1 MKLSEEF
8 RTRAE
13 RCLKLAHQSPTL
25 ESHTHWLAMA
35 QLWFQLAEYGEAQDA
50 AFLSSSTVSLEQPE
64 RHGDPDTDHT
74 FSK

>member
-13 RCLKLAHQSPTL
+13 RCLKLAHQAPTL
-25 ESHTHWLAMA
+25 GSHTHWLAMA
-35 QLWFQLAEYGEAQDA
+35 QLWFQLAEYDDAQDA
-50 AFLSSSTVSLEQPE
+50 AFLSSGTVSREQAE
-64 RHGDPDTDHT
+64 RHGDPNTDQT